1 MKYNC
6 VLIIIWLNRDN
17 THRLLVSAWSL
28 LASLTLG
35 LFSARVQMCVD
46 GCVSVCVCLIF
57 SALFRVK
64 SHPSKLQLFNCVSF
78 SCCMPLQAACLLCPG
93 VRAHDWT

>member
-35 LFSARVQMCVD
+35 LFSARVQMCVSVC
-46 GCVSVCVCLIF
+46 GRVCVSVCVSDIF
-57 SALFRVK
+57 S
-64 SHPSKLQLFNCVSF
+64 SISS
-78 SCCMPLQAACLLCPG
+78 
-93 VRAHDWT
+93 